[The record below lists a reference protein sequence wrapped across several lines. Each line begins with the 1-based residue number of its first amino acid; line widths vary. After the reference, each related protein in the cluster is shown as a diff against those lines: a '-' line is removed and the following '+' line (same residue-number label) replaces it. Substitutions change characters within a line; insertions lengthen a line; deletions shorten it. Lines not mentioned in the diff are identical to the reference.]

1 MIALI
6 LFNLPV
12 KMSTT
17 CITVIEVFIWS
28 YLRRVGDQPREQQ
41 ELCLEEGEGEG
52 EAGGGAEDRC
62 VSFTTLILLNV
73 RCLII
78 EI

>member
-6 LFNLPV
+6 LLNLPD
-12 KMSTT
+12 KMSATF
-17 CITVIEVFIWS
+17 ITVIEVFIWS
-28 YLRRVGDQPREQQ
+28 HSRRVGDQPREQR

-62 VSFTTLILLNV
+62 VS
-73 RCLII
+73 
-78 EI
+78 